1 MKIDIIDVR
10 GEKRLATLT
19 GYAARPVMKEVPGAR
34 WNSQYRGWTY
44 PLYYGSVLAL
54 GEAAKLLRED
64 IIPTPEAVAWA
75 QEAAG
80 VWSQLQGLSSDVLG
94 GHEAIEGFFGHQQ
107 QCAEWLSL
115 GEFGGRLD
123 TSEMGCLVGETMLT
137 VNRGGKGF
145 TLRMDELVHR
155 FNGGNTG
162 AFGRSAYWDPN
173 IPTKI
178 SYRDDSGAVRS
189 GAVKAAWVSGVK
201 PVFEVVTATGHR
213 IKASG
218 THPFLTEQGWVEL
231 ASLHA
236 GDEVYVNI
244 GQGGRER
251 KPKVAY
257 HVTCVPQGH
266 PFATA
271 STSVPGKRVQYRV
284 ETHRLVAEATL
295 NGLTLGAYKEELWAG
310 NLNFTFIDPK
320 LYHVHHID
328 HDPLNN
334 APTNLEVLTPAEH
347 RAHHLSPERVL
358 FRTGLA
364 EITAIVPCGEQ
375 MTYDI
380 EMAEA
385 PHNYIADGFVVH
397 NSGKTRSTLR
407 AAWHCW
413 QRGEKGI
420 LLVSTLKS
428 VKSGWEKEVAN
439 VADLLPL
446 DNEWHVFKIEGTAAK
461 RRKLIDAAKEMNAAV
476 GGAGVVMLVN
486 HEQLK
491 MHSRLSPYGDIAL
504 KRCIACGGDDPAVKE
519 VACHAHDKELND
531 IELVAFAVDECFVP
545 TAMVDTPWGPRP
557 IGDLKPGDFVW
568 GVDELTGGLTLA
580 TVKHV
585 MRREAAVVGGFV
597 TPGHPVRVSSGY
609 VPVADLKETDYAITL
624 GGGSVPTLRQDV
636 LTTAISGQPWAEV
649 LHENVF
655 RSSTRGGDHAG
666 RPGTLTDPDEQDART
681 PGRSGEAE
689 GSSVGADQSFP
700 ESGSAGKA
708 ARSGLQVHD
717 SRRQGPRF
725 DDATG
730 STVGRAGTGMGP
742 RAVRTPEGEG
752 SRGALLLVGPG
763 ERGAEDSRRAGRE
776 LSQVEAGQGAR
787 RAEGCVPGLGRLDG
801 SEVLEPRD
809 PERAA
814 AVPVG
819 DSRVPV
825 VNIETSTSNYF
836 VHGLLVH
843 NCHRLMSP
851 TAQQTRAGW
860 KIADAAPRAWGL
872 TGTPGSTSVMEN
884 TWALMR
890 LVGGA
895 AFPPKSSWC
904 SYYAEAGYN
913 SDGFWEVGRLRSD
926 REEEFH
932 ATYGAISRRVL
943 KAQVL
948 DLPPLLRGGTL
959 ERHIEMGT
967 EQRRSYNEMRDKLRV
982 AVEEGTITVAN
993 QLAQTTRLIA
1003 LASSCGVPGPN
1014 WGNVIG
1020 YNKETGEEILDTK
1033 MKLVTP
1039 SNKIDAVVDMVLSGD
1054 IAPGTVFQ
1062 FVSAQLLTL
1071 TREALIT
1078 KTMHLKGSP
1087 MRRPE
1092 DFGVVMGGVP
1102 EALRAKAIADFQSGK
1117 IPFFGFTVAAGG
1129 AGITLTRANTM
1140 IAVERPWSPILWQQA
1155 QDRVHRIGSE
1165 IHDAISIIDLISEE
1179 TIEMRQIKQVLT
1191 NRQAL
1196 TDLVRDKERMM
1207 ELIG

>member
-64 IIPTPEAVAWA
+64 IIPTPEAVQWA
-75 QEAAG
+75 QEEQAI
-80 VWSQLQGLSSDVLG
+80 WSQLQGLSSDVLG
-94 GHEAIEGFFGHQQ
+94 GHETIEGFFGHQQ

-115 GEFGGRLD
+115 DAFGGRLD
-123 TSEMGCLVGETMLT
+123 TSEMGT
-137 VNRGGKGF
+137 
-145 TLRMDELVHR
+145 
-155 FNGGNTG
+155 
-162 AFGRSAYWDPN
+162 
-173 IPTKI
+173 
-178 SYRDDSGAVRS
+178 
-189 GAVKAAWVSGVK
+189 
-201 PVFEVVTATGHR
+201 
-213 IKASG
+213 
-218 THPFLTEQGWVEL
+218 
-231 ASLHA
+231 
-236 GDEVYVNI
+236 
-244 GQGGRER
+244 
-251 KPKVAY
+251 
-257 HVTCVPQGH
+257 
-266 PFATA
+266 
-271 STSVPGKRVQYRV
+271 
-284 ETHRLVAEATL
+284 
-295 NGLTLGAYKEELWAG
+295 
-310 NLNFTFIDPK
+310 
-320 LYHVHHID
+320 
-328 HDPLNN
+328 
-334 APTNLEVLTPAEH
+334 
-347 RAHHLSPERVL
+347 
-358 FRTGLA
+358 
-364 EITAIVPCGEQ
+364 
-375 MTYDI
+375 
-380 EMAEA
+380 
-385 PHNYIADGFVVH
+385 
-397 NSGKTRSTLR
+397 GKTRTTLR

-428 VKSGWEKEVAN
+428 VKSGWENEVAN

-446 DNEWHVFKIEGTAAK
+446 DHEWHVFKIEGTAAK

-476 GGAGVVMLVN
+476 GGKGVVMLVN

-491 MHSRLSPYGDIAL
+491 MHSRLSSYGDIAL

-519 VACHAHDKELND
+519 AACHAHDKELND
-531 IELVAFAVDECFVP
+531 IELVAFVIDE
-545 TAMVDTPWGPRP
+545 
-557 IGDLKPGDFVW
+557 
-568 GVDELTGGLTLA
+568 
-580 TVKHV
+580 
-585 MRREAAVVGGFV
+585 
-597 TPGHPVRVSSGY
+597 S
-609 VPVADLKETDYAITL
+609 
-624 GGGSVPTLRQDV
+624 
-636 LTTAISGQPWAEV
+636 
-649 LHENVF
+649 
-655 RSSTRGGDHAG
+655 
-666 RPGTLTDPDEQDART
+666 
-681 PGRSGEAE
+681 
-689 GSSVGADQSFP
+689 
-700 ESGSAGKA
+700 
-708 ARSGLQVHD
+708 
-717 SRRQGPRF
+717 
-725 DDATG
+725 
-730 STVGRAGTGMGP
+730 
-742 RAVRTPEGEG
+742 
-752 SRGALLLVGPG
+752 
-763 ERGAEDSRRAGRE
+763 
-776 LSQVEAGQGAR
+776 
-787 RAEGCVPGLGRLDG
+787 
-801 SEVLEPRD
+801 
-809 PERAA
+809 
-814 AVPVG
+814 
-819 DSRVPV
+819 
-825 VNIETSTSNYF
+825 
-836 VHGLLVH
+836 
-843 NCHRLMSP
+843 HRCMNPS
-851 TAQQTRAGW
+851 AQQTRAAW
-860 KIADAAPRAWGL
+860 KIADATPRAWGL

-895 AFPPKSSWC
+895 TFPPKSSWC

-913 SDGFWEVGRLRSD
+913 SDGFWEVGRLRPD

-1003 LASSCGVPGPN
+1003 LASSCGVPGPT

-1033 MKLVTP
+1033 MKLVHP

-1054 IAPGTVFQ
+1054 IEPGTVFQ

-1140 IAVERPWSPILWQQA
+1140 LAVERPWSPILWQQA

-1207 ELIG
+1207 ELLS